1 MSATPTRRWA
11 VEPPADSRLTQRRQS
26 PTQIHR
32 TRRTRTR
39 RRKLRTPSHPTR
51 PRHTPPD
58 GRPVA
63 RIPTHRNRAMGYR
76 KDRQM
81 TTTAEIERALIT
93 ALDTIRDNW
102 HTLTQPTSG
111 SGEGG
116 SKSADSITGLDRRIS
131 LRHETNRTL
140 KDWASVI
147 VRELKLTDDLPLD
160 TDTL

>member
-81 TTTAEIERALIT
+81 SEPQQGLPEY
-93 ALDTIRDNW
+93 LDHLKWELAYWEWLAKYGRRSRIWR
-102 HTLTQPTSG
+102 SG
-111 SGEGG
+111 W
-116 SKSADSITGLDRRIS
+116 DHWGLKF
-131 LRHETNRTL
+131 N
-140 KDWASVI
+140 AG
-147 VRELKLTDDLPLD
+147 
-160 TDTL
+160 